1 MWCDAF
7 GVKKEREHNMDRPP
21 TDSTLLQQ
29 IDQSLRSEGPS
40 PANLQAMLD
49 QILAH
54 FGGNVDTIHRWD
66 AASGVLRL
74 AAHRGLPEAM
84 LPKVA
89 AIPLGK
95 GMAGLAAE
103 RRQAVQVCNLQ
114 TDCSGAA
121 RPGAKATGARGSIA
135 VPMLVGGE
143 LRGVLGVAKAGE
155 HDFDEKQ
162 IGLLEAIAGRIG
174 EAFTPD
180 AGAAPQ

>member
-1 MWCDAF
+1 M
-7 GVKKEREHNMDRPP
+7 HRPP

-40 PANLQAMLD
+40 PGNLQAVLD
-49 QILAH
+49 QVLVH
-54 FGGNVDTIHRWD
+54 FGGNVNTIHRWD

-74 AAHRGLPEAM
+74 AAHHGLPEAM

-114 TDCSGAA
+114 TDCSGTAQ
-121 RPGAKATGARGSIA
+121 PGAKATGAQGSIA

-143 LRGVLGVAKAGE
+143 LRGVLGVAKADE

-180 AGAAPQ
+180 AGAVPQ